1 MAEVVQARTGEFGGI
16 EQILRDMG
24 TPESHIQI
32 SLQRAQLTGEALHVI
47 MRDFGFLGPEQVAEV
62 VSRQT
67 QLDYMPP
74 TVVDDV
80 DADLVNAIDL
90 PTYRGFC
97 PVRRTETGA
106 LLVAAPDT
114 DAINRAQNSLHSHRL
129 VFNIASEQ
137 TVQTMYRRYFARTD
151 RDFDDAVSKFY
162 DLAGRVGVEA
172 EEGQVLQRVYWA
184 LLRHACYSGASDVY
198 LHTTEQGVGV
208 VRLKLNGVG
217 TIFRTVTKDV
227 YDRLIRKIISE
238 AGVKEEELLR
248 GPKDSII
255 GISDSDRREHEDIVS
270 RFSFR
275 LSIAQTRGS
284 YSVVMRIL
292 DNQASVTKVEYLGFD
307 DETMKS
313 LRRMIDAPT
322 GLIIVTG
329 PTGSGKTTTLN
340 AVLSAID
347 PVERSVQSIENP
359 VEYTKGLWL
368 QHEVSKQG
376 GDESAEFQKWLKA
389 LLRRAPDVI
398 LMGEIRDAEVA
409 GILLDAANTGHLALT
424 TMHTNSAPLAFSRLK
439 RFGLDNAAMA
449 SVLLG
454 ILAQRLVRT
463 LCPYCK
469 EADGSDETRAALAAV
484 SNLHATPYKAGPGCA
499 RCGYTGH
506 RGRQMVYE
514 LLEVTP
520 RVRELIEL
528 DSPPS
533 VVAREALPLAKT
545 MYGHGLALVA
555 AGTVSLRELE
565 RVAGHANTEGGRE

>member
-1 MAEVVQARTGEFGGI
+1 MAEVIRVQAAEPKKGI

-32 SLQRAQLTGEALHVI
+32 SLQRAALTGEALHVI

-67 QLDYMPP
+67 GLQYMPP

-80 DADLVNAIDL
+80 DVDLVNTMEV

-97 PVRRTETGA
+97 PVKRLESGA
-106 LLVAAPDT
+106 LMVVAPDT
-114 DAINRAQNSLHSHRL
+114 TAINHAQNSLHNHRL
-129 VFNIASEQ
+129 EFRIASEQ

-151 RDFDDAVSKFY
+151 RAFDEAVDRFY
-162 DLAGRVGVEA
+162 NQTGKAGAEA
-172 EEGQVLQRVYWA
+172 EEGQLLQKVYWA

-198 LHTTEQGVGV
+198 LHTTEQQVGV
-208 VRLKLNGVG
+208 VRMKLNGVG
-217 TIFRTVTKDV
+217 TIFRTITGDLF
-227 YDRLIRKIISE
+227 DRLIRKIISE
-238 AGVKEEELLR
+238 SSIKEEELMR

-255 GISDSDRREHEDIVS
+255 GVSDADRREHEDIAA

-275 LSIAQTRGS
+275 LSIAQTRGAR
-284 YSVVMRIL
+284 SVVMRVL

-368 QHEVSKQG
+368 QHEVSKTG

-424 TMHTNSAPLAFSRLK
+424 TMHTNSASLAFSRLK

-469 EADGSDETRAALAAV
+469 EEDHDEATHLAIASV
-484 SNLHATPYKAGPGCA
+484 ATPGTPFKAGPGCP
-499 RCGYTGH
+499 RCGFTGH
-506 RGRQMVYE
+506 RGRHMVYE
-514 LLEVTP
+514 LLEISP
-520 RVRELIEL
+520 HVRELIER

-533 VVAREALPLAKT
+533 LIAREALPLHKT

-555 AGTVSLRELE
+555 NGQVSLRELS
-565 RVAGHANTEGGRE
+565 RVTGFSAEALDA